1 MTQRKDKWLKE
12 VNVVYSLQHWDGA
25 RRLYSNTLLDNKI
38 KWLQYQIVRNSL
50 KTNHIVSRLKSNV
63 ASSCSYCLEAD
74 ELLSHLFWSCTVV
87 RSLLNQIIF
96 FLSSCDIHLTPSFK
110 NVLFGYHDAPFSSPK
125 NYILLLFKR
134 YVWVQKFKTCRLDF
148 NGFKSFIR
156 IYVRDLEYMFDIR
169 GEIKEFSEWN
179 TIKLALES

>member
-50 KTNHIVSRLKSNV
+50 KTNYIVSRLKSNV

-96 FLSSCDIHLTPSFK
+96 FLSSCDIHLTPIMMHHFQAQKIISCCYLNGMFGCK
-110 NVLFGYHDAPFSSPK
+110 NL
-125 NYILLLFKR
+125 
-134 YVWVQKFKTCRLDF
+134 
-148 NGFKSFIR
+148 
-156 IYVRDLEYMFDIR
+156 
-169 GEIKEFSEWN
+169 
-179 TIKLALES
+179 KLAD